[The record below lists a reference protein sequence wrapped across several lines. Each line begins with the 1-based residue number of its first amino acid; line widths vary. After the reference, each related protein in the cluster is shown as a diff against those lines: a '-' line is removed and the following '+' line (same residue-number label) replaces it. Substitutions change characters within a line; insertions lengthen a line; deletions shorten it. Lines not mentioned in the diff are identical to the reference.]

1 MSSFINRIDE
11 LVRHLGS
18 SASSV
23 NAKQGDRVYNFHY
36 RPSEWTEFRQ
46 SLQQIVKRLKDQGF
60 SPLVASF
67 ADICLDIFKDN
78 PIYAAKLKMEA
89 LGQFTHDAHNKALYG
104 ILSGGALGQ
113 PLTSESPIV
122 KALETEISKA
132 ADLNHGVL
140 ILTDMETMHPL
151 FRVSAFEQILQGKFT
166 APTVMCYPG
175 ERGNHG
181 DNPSFLG
188 FYKSDGNY
196 RSTHIYD

>member
-23 NAKQGDRVYNFHY
+23 NAKQGDRVYIFHY

-46 SLQQIVKRLKDQGF
+46 NLHQIVKRLKDQGF
-60 SPLVASF
+60 TPHVAAFS
-67 ADICLDIFKDN
+67 DICLGIFKES
-78 PIYAAKLKMEA
+78 PIYAAKLKMEG
-89 LGQFTHDAHNKALYG
+89 LGQFPHDAHNKALYS
-104 ILSGGALGQ
+104 ILAGGALGQ
-113 PLTSESPIV
+113 PLTSDSPIV
-122 KALETEISKA
+122 KALESEINKA
-132 ADLNHGVL
+132 AALDNGVL

-151 FRVSAFEQILQGKFT
+151 FRVSAFEQILQGKFI

-175 ERGNHG
+175 ERGNIG